1 MSNDFWRQWQALS
14 TLSPFGWSP
23 GAGPDPSAAPF
34 GAAPPGFA
42 PFADCAEHFAAAV
55 REFVAETYRANS
67 PSSPA
72 SGAAF
77 VAAEGLGNFLR
88 EYFAGFFKPPWSSS
102 PGNTATAG
110 AAFSEAPALGLGR
123 EHWLR
128 AQRGAEAWKLVAEAQ
143 GRLHRMWS
151 DTLRDAAATFTSR
164 LQPAPAQPLSA
175 EAIDRLYD
183 LWIDCAE
190 EAYSRTAH
198 SEGFSDALSE
208 YLNAAGRWRKESAA
222 GIEEWAKLFDLP
234 TRSEIN
240 TLALRLREI
249 EARLREWQTQPEG
262 KAAPGAKRS
271 PRSAK
276 PPASPAPRPAKP
288 QPSRKPQR
296 SQIRPHPGKPRPRRS
311 SRTS

>member
-14 TLSPFGWSP
+14 TLGPFAWSSGTASGP
-23 GAGPDPSAAPF
+23 SNAGF

-42 PFADCAEHFAAAV
+42 PFADCAERFAAAV
-55 REFVAETYRANS
+55 REFVAETHRANS

-77 VAAEGLGNFLR
+77 AAADGLGNFLR

-102 PGNTATAG
+102 PAGTATAG

-128 AQRGAEAWKLVAEAQ
+128 AQRGAEAWKRVAEAQ

-151 DTLRDAAATFTSR
+151 DTLREAAVTFTSR
-164 LQPAPAQPLSA
+164 LQPVPAEPLSA

-190 EAYSRTAH
+190 EAYARTAH
-198 SEGFSDALSE
+198 SDGFSDALSE
-208 YLNAAGRWRKESAA
+208 YLNAAGRWRRESAA
-222 GIEEWAKLFDLP
+222 GIEEWAKLLDLP

-240 TLALRLREI
+240 ALILRLREV
-249 EARLREWQTQPEG
+249 EGQLQALQRQPEG
-262 KAAPGAKRS
+262 NAAPAAKPS

-276 PPASPAPRPAKP
+276 PQA
-288 QPSRKPQR
+288 SRKPQR
-296 SQIRPHPGKPRPRRS
+296 SQKPKRPGKPRPRRS
-311 SRTS
+311 TRTS